1 MKRLFHILT
10 LAVSLFV
17 CCQMSIHAAN
27 IGKSPITPKE
37 LSGLNERERKDTLH
51 GFEKSEEKATAI
63 IENTAETYRVCSSR
77 PQRILPSCEPN
88 FGHFIA
94 QNARSYHA
102 TIIAYRQSSHL
113 KQSAPIRKG
122 SSIRYYVY
130 ALRHIIC

>member
-1 MKRLFHILT
+1 MKRLFHILS

-37 LSGLNERERKDTLH
+37 LSGLDEHERKDTLH

-102 TIIAYRQSSHL
+102 TIIAYRLSSHP

-122 SSIRYYVY
+122 NSIRYYVY

>member
-17 CCQMSIHAAN
+17 CCQTSIHAAN
-27 IGKSPITPKE
+27 IGKSPIAPKE
-37 LSGLNERERKDTLH
+37 FSGLNERERKDTLH
-51 GFEKSEEKATAI
+51 GFGKSEEKTTAI

-77 PQRILPSCEPN
+77 PQRILPSCEPD

-94 QNARSYHA
+94 QNERHSHA
-102 TIIAYRQSSHL
+102 TVIAYRQSSHP

-122 SSIRYYVY
+122 SPVRYYVY

>member
-1 MKRLFHILT
+1 MKRLFHIIT

-27 IGKSPITPKE
+27 IGKSPIAPRE

-51 GFEKSEEKATAI
+51 GFEKCEEKATAI

-77 PQRILPSCEPN
+77 PQRILPSCEPD

-94 QNARSYHA
+94 QNERPNHA
-102 TIIAYRQSSHL
+102 TFIAYRQSSHP

-122 SSIRYYVY
+122 SPVRYYVY

>member
-17 CCQMSIHAAN
+17 CCQTSIHAAN
-27 IGKSPITPKE
+27 IGKSPIAPKE
-37 LSGLNERERKDTLH
+37 FSGLNERERKDTLH
-51 GFEKSEEKATAI
+51 GFGKSEEKTTAI

-77 PQRILPSCEPN
+77 PQRILPSCEPD

-94 QNARSYHA
+94 QNERHSHA
-102 TIIAYRQSSHL
+102 TVIAYSQSSHP

-122 SSIRYYVY
+122 SPVRYYVY

>member
-27 IGKSPITPKE
+27 IGKSPIAPRE

-77 PQRILPSCEPN
+77 PQRILPSCEPD

-94 QNARSYHA
+94 QNERSNHA
-102 TIIAYRQSSHL
+102 TIIAHRQSSHP

-122 SSIRYYVY
+122 SPVRYYVY

>member
-17 CCQMSIHAAN
+17 CCQTSIHAAN
-27 IGKSPITPKE
+27 IGKSPIAPKE
-37 LSGLNERERKDTLH
+37 FSGLNERERKDTLH
-51 GFEKSEEKATAI
+51 GFGKSEEKTTAI

-77 PQRILPSCEPN
+77 PQRILPSCEPD

-94 QNARSYHA
+94 QKERSNHA
-102 TIIAYRQSSHL
+102 TIIAHRQSSHP

-122 SSIRYYVY
+122 SPVRYYVY